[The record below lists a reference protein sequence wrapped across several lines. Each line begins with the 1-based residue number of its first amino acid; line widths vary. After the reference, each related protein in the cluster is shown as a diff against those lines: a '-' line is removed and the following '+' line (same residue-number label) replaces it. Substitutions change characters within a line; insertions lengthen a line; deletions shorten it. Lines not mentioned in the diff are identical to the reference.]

1 MKMQKIFINRLQAII
16 CKEFIEM
23 RRDRTTFAMIIGV
36 PLIQLILFG
45 YAINT
50 NPRYLPTAITNFDH
64 SYLSMRIVKALENST
79 YFNFIGPEVSESESK
94 KLLKQG
100 DVQFVI
106 NFPVNFTHDL

>member
-36 PLIQLILFG
+36 PLMQLILFG

-50 NPRYLPTAITNFDH
+50 NPRHLPTAIVNFDH
-64 SYLSMRIVKALENST
+64 SYLSMRILKALENST
-79 YFNFIGPEVSESESK
+79 YFTFINPAVSEAEAQQFI
-94 KLLKQG
+94 KQG
-100 DVQFVI
+100 MVQF
-106 NFPVNFTHDL
+106 